1 MRSSSAKKKIRISC
15 IQVNAG
21 SNIHKNITSLEG
33 LLKTALKVKPDIVA
47 FPENFLWRGSSENLE
62 GAAQATKEV
71 LGDFRSKAKRCKT
84 AFLLGSL
91 IEASQTS
98 RKYYNTS
105 YWISASGRVSAT
117 YRKIHLFDVELSK
130 DLSVQES
137 KHILPGHKPVLVSE
151 RGIVSG
157 LSICY
162 DLRFPELYRRLTHLG
177 AQILF
182 VPANFTRETGKAHWK
197 VLLRARAIENQCFVV
212 APAQVGKNPSNGITS
227 YGHSLMVDPWGR
239 VLFEG
244 SGASQ
249 EVLTADAD
257 FSVLNRVRRL
267 LPALRHRVLNEV

>member
-1 MRSSSAKKKIRISC
+1 MRFSSSKKKIRITC
-15 IQVNAG
+15 IQINAG
-21 SNIHKNITSLEG
+21 ANIQKNIVNLEN
-33 LLKTALKVKPDIVA
+33 LLGTAFKKKPDIIA
-47 FPENFLWRGSSENLE
+47 LPENFIWRGSSEKLGE
-62 GAAQATKEV
+62 AALATKEI
-71 LGDFRSKAKRCKT
+71 LSGFKSKARKHKT

-91 IEASQTS
+91 IESSGTS
-98 RKYYNTS
+98 HKYYNTA
-105 YWISASGRVSAT
+105 YWVSSSGIISAA

-130 DLSVQES
+130 DLTVQES
-137 KHILPGHKPVLVSE
+137 KHILHGRKPVVVSE
-151 RGIVSG
+151 KGVISG

-212 APAQVGKNPSNGITS
+212 APAQVGKNPSNEITS
-227 YGHSLMVDPWGR
+227 YGHSLMVDPWGQ

-257 FSVLNRVRRL
+257 FSLQERVRRV
-267 LPALRHRVLNEV
+267 LPALRHRVMGKM